1 MSRELMPAANSSQRR
16 RLWHKDQAS
25 HGASVG
31 TTHVKSG
38 SMSLKN
44 LEAKFRLEDLPLAEE
59 RARKISYERRAILNQ
74 RDTFFV
80 VPYGKL
86 KLREENDRAKLIFYA
101 REESGPLALS
111 SYDLVTVAEPEATR
125 AMLSAALGV
134 LAVVNKVRILMKRDN
149 IRLHLDRVEGL
160 GTFGEIEAVIAP
172 GDDPES
178 SRGAV
183 NELLSTLDVKRGG
196 LIEVSYF
203 ELLPAQDS
211 KS

>member
-1 MSRELMPAANSSQRR
+1 
-16 RLWHKDQAS
+16 
-25 HGASVG
+25 
-31 TTHVKSG
+31 
-38 SMSLKN
+38 MSLQN
-44 LEAKFRLEDLPLAEE
+44 LEAKFRLDDLATAEE
-59 RARKISYERRAILNQ
+59 RASKIGYKRFAVLNQ

-80 VPYGKL
+80 VRGGKL
-86 KLREENDRAKLIFYA
+86 KLREENDSAKLIFYA

-111 SYDLVTVAEPEATR
+111 SYDIVIVAQPEATR

-134 LAVVNKVRILMKRDN
+134 LAIVTKERILMKRDN

-172 GDDPES
+172 GDDPEN

-183 NELLSTLDVKRGG
+183 DELLSTLEVEPRG
-196 LIEVSYF
+196 LIDVSYF
-203 ELLPAQDS
+203 ELLLSRDS

>member
-1 MSRELMPAANSSQRR
+1 MPAWNSWQRR

-25 HGASVG
+25 HGPRVG

-38 SMSLKN
+38 SMSLQN
-44 LEAKFRLEDLPLAEE
+44 LEAKFPLDDLPLAEE
-59 RARKISYERRAILNQ
+59 RARKIGYERRAILNQ

-80 VPYGKL
+80 VPNGKL

-134 LAVVNKVRILMKRDN
+134 LALVNKVRILMKRDT

-160 GTFGEIEAVIAP
+160 GTFGEVEAVIAT
-172 GDDPES
+172 GDDPKN

-183 NELLSTLDVKRGG
+183 DEVLRTLEVDRRG
-196 LIEVSYF
+196 LIDVSYF
-203 ELLPAQDS
+203 ELLLAR
-211 KS
+211 